1 MIHLR
6 PTLTA
11 AELEDYSTR
20 LWSYVAAESPDV
32 LDVIFGGVS

>member
-11 AELEDYSTR
+11 AELEDYSDHLSAVVTFD
-20 LWSYVAAESPDV
+20 APD
-32 LDVIFGGVS
+32 LLGMFFGRQA